1 MFISFLNTI
10 KKTIYII
17 FTLIFLS
24 IILSDHSLASN
35 HILAVEELEIS
46 KEIDLKFSRN
56 KIIDDAFKKAFYR
69 LLSQI
74 LNSSDIKKLKNVNNL
89 KISCNDADMQI
100 ATKAIND
107 GAIVV
112 FPTDTVYGLGC
123 NPYNHD
129 AVLSL
134 YEIKKRKKT
143 KPFPVIGYSKKELE
157 KIAEFNSLEE
167 KIAEKFWPGPITLIL
182 KIKDKEIQK
191 SLDLEGK
198 IAVRVPN
205 NQCVLALLKEC
216 KLLVGT
222 SANISGTAPF
232 NDPKECRKNLSGYD
246 LLIDGGIISGQG
258 ESTIVEIEN
267 NDVKILRKGNV
278 SEEMIKA
285 LT

>member
-1 MFISFLNTI
+1 
-10 KKTIYII
+10 
-17 FTLIFLS
+17 
-24 IILSDHSLASN
+24 
-35 HILAVEELEIS
+35 
-46 KEIDLKFSRN
+46 
-56 KIIDDAFKKAFYR
+56 
-69 LLSQI
+69 
-74 LNSSDIKKLKNVNNL
+74 L
-89 KISCNDADMQI
+89 KISCNDADIQI
-100 ATKAIND
+100 AAKAINN

-143 KPFPVIGYSKKELE
+143 KSFPVIGYSKKELE

-182 KIKDKEIQK
+182 KIKDKKIQK

-222 SANISGTAPF
+222 SANISGTGPF
-232 NDPKECRKNLSGYD
+232 NDPKECGKNLSGYD

-278 SEEMIKA
+278 SEEMIKE

>member
-1 MFISFLNTI
+1 M
-10 KKTIYII
+10 
-17 FTLIFLS
+17 
-24 IILSDHSLASN
+24 
-35 HILAVEELEIS
+35 
-46 KEIDLKFSRN
+46 
-56 KIIDDAFKKAFYR
+56 
-69 LLSQI
+69 
-74 LNSSDIKKLKNVNNL
+74 
-89 KISCNDADMQI
+89 KISCNDVDIQI

-143 KPFPVIGYSKKELE
+143 KSFPVLGYSKKELE

-222 SANISGTAPF
+222 SANISGTTPF
-232 NDPKECRKNLSGYD
+232 NDPKDCDKNLSGYD
-246 LLIDGGIISGQG
+246 LLIDGGIISSQG

-267 NDVKILRKGNV
+267 NDVKILRKGSV
-278 SEEMIKA
+278 SEEMIKE
-285 LT
+285 LTWI

>member
-1 MFISFLNTI
+1 
-10 KKTIYII
+10 
-17 FTLIFLS
+17 
-24 IILSDHSLASN
+24 
-35 HILAVEELEIS
+35 
-46 KEIDLKFSRN
+46 
-56 KIIDDAFKKAFYR
+56 
-69 LLSQI
+69 
-74 LNSSDIKKLKNVNNL
+74 L
-89 KISCNDADMQI
+89 KISCNDADIQI

-143 KPFPVIGYSKKELE
+143 KSFPELGYSKKELE

-182 KIKDKEIQK
+182 KIKDMEIQK

-205 NQCVLALLKEC
+205 NQCVLALHKEC

-222 SANISGTAPF
+222 SANISGSAPF
-232 NDPKECRKNLSGYD
+232 NDPKECDKNLSGYD
-246 LLIDGGIISGQG
+246 LLIDGGIISSQG

-267 NDVKILRKGNV
+267 NDVKILRKGSI
-278 SEEMIKA
+278 SEEMIKE

>member
-1 MFISFLNTI
+1 M
-10 KKTIYII
+10 
-17 FTLIFLS
+17 
-24 IILSDHSLASN
+24 
-35 HILAVEELEIS
+35 
-46 KEIDLKFSRN
+46 
-56 KIIDDAFKKAFYR
+56 
-69 LLSQI
+69 
-74 LNSSDIKKLKNVNNL
+74 
-89 KISCNDADMQI
+89 KISCNDVDIQI

-143 KPFPVIGYSKKELE
+143 KSFPVLGYSKKELE

-205 NQCVLALLKEC
+205 NQCILALLKEC

-222 SANISGTAPF
+222 SANISGTGPF
-232 NDPKECRKNLSGYD
+232 NDPKECGKNLSGYD

-278 SEEMIKA
+278 SEEMIKE

>member
-1 MFISFLNTI
+1 
-10 KKTIYII
+10 
-17 FTLIFLS
+17 
-24 IILSDHSLASN
+24 
-35 HILAVEELEIS
+35 
-46 KEIDLKFSRN
+46 
-56 KIIDDAFKKAFYR
+56 
-69 LLSQI
+69 
-74 LNSSDIKKLKNVNNL
+74 L
-89 KISCNDADMQI
+89 KISCNDVDIQI
-100 ATKAIND
+100 ASKAIND
-107 GAIVV
+107 GAIVI

-157 KIAEFNSLEE
+157 KIAEFNPLEE

-205 NQCVLALLKEC
+205 NQCILALLKEC

-222 SANISGTAPF
+222 SANISGTGPF
-232 NDPKECRKNLSGYD
+232 NDPKECGKNLSGYD

-278 SEEMIKA
+278 SEEMIKE

>member
-1 MFISFLNTI
+1 M
-10 KKTIYII
+10 
-17 FTLIFLS
+17 
-24 IILSDHSLASN
+24 
-35 HILAVEELEIS
+35 
-46 KEIDLKFSRN
+46 
-56 KIIDDAFKKAFYR
+56 
-69 LLSQI
+69 
-74 LNSSDIKKLKNVNNL
+74 
-89 KISCNDADMQI
+89 KISCNDVDIQI
-100 ATKAIND
+100 ASKAINN
-107 GAIVV
+107 GAIII

-123 NPYNHD
+123 NPYNHE

-182 KIKDKEIQK
+182 KVKDKEIQK
-191 SLDLEGK
+191 SLELDGK

-222 SANISGTAPF
+222 SANISGTSPF
-232 NDPKECRKNLSGYD
+232 NDPKECSENLSGYD
-246 LLIDGGIISGQG
+246 LLMDGGIISSQG

-267 NDVKILRKGNV
+267 NDVRILRKGNV
-278 SEEMIKA
+278 SEEEIKK
-285 LT
+285 LN

>member
-1 MFISFLNTI
+1 M
-10 KKTIYII
+10 
-17 FTLIFLS
+17 
-24 IILSDHSLASN
+24 
-35 HILAVEELEIS
+35 
-46 KEIDLKFSRN
+46 
-56 KIIDDAFKKAFYR
+56 
-69 LLSQI
+69 
-74 LNSSDIKKLKNVNNL
+74 
-89 KISCNDADMQI
+89 KISCNDVDIQI

-129 AVLSL
+129 AVQSI

-157 KIAEFNSLEE
+157 KIAEFNPLEE

-182 KIKDKEIQK
+182 KVKDKEIQK
-191 SLDLEGK
+191 SLELEGK
-198 IAVRVPN
+198 IAVRVPD

-232 NDPKECRKNLSGYD
+232 NDPKECSENLNGYD
-246 LLIDGGIISGQG
+246 LFIDGGIISSQG
-258 ESTIVEIEN
+258 ESTIVEIEDGN
-267 NDVKILRKGNV
+267 VKVLRKGSI
-278 SEEMIKA
+278 SEEEIKE
-285 LT
+285 LN

>member
-1 MFISFLNTI
+1 
-10 KKTIYII
+10 
-17 FTLIFLS
+17 
-24 IILSDHSLASN
+24 
-35 HILAVEELEIS
+35 
-46 KEIDLKFSRN
+46 
-56 KIIDDAFKKAFYR
+56 
-69 LLSQI
+69 
-74 LNSSDIKKLKNVNNL
+74 L
-89 KISCNDADMQI
+89 KISCNDVDIQI

-129 AVLSL
+129 AVLSI

-222 SANISGTAPF
+222 SANISGTGPF
-232 NDPKECRKNLSGYD
+232 NDPKECGKNLSGYD

-278 SEEMIKA
+278 SKEMIKE

>member
-1 MFISFLNTI
+1 MDIQI
-10 KKTIYII
+10 
-17 FTLIFLS
+17 
-24 IILSDHSLASN
+24 AS
-35 HILAVEELEIS
+35 
-46 KEIDLKFSRN
+46 
-56 KIIDDAFKKAFYR
+56 KA
-69 LLSQI
+69 
-74 LNSSDIKKLKNVNNL
+74 VNN
-89 KISCNDADMQI
+89 
-100 ATKAIND
+100 

-143 KPFPVIGYSKKELE
+143 KPFPVLGYSKKELE

-182 KIKDKEIQK
+182 KIKDKKIQK

-205 NQCVLALLKEC
+205 NQCVLALLKKC

-232 NDPKECRKNLSGYD
+232 NDPKECDKNLSGYD
-246 LLIDGGIISGQG
+246 LLIDGGIISSQG

-267 NDVKILRKGNV
+267 NDVKILRKGSV
-278 SEEMIKA
+278 SEEMIKE

>member
-1 MFISFLNTI
+1 MSKVSCDDDGI
-10 KKTIYII
+10 KTA
-17 FTLIFLS
+17 LQ
-24 IILSDHSLASN
+24 SLQN
-35 HILAVEELEIS
+35 
-46 KEIDLKFSRN
+46 
-56 KIIDDAFKKAFYR
+56 
-69 LLSQI
+69 
-74 LNSSDIKKLKNVNNL
+74 
-89 KISCNDADMQI
+89 
-100 ATKAIND
+100 
-107 GAIVV
+107 GGIVI

-134 YEIKKRKKT
+134 YEIKKREKT
-143 KPFPVIGYSKKELE
+143 KSFPVLGYSKKELE

-232 NDPKECRKNLSGYD
+232 NDPKECDKNLSGYD
-246 LLIDGGIISGQG
+246 LLIDGGIISSQG

-267 NDVKILRKGNV
+267 NDVKILRKGSV
-278 SEEMIKA
+278 SEEMIKE